1 MNNDL
6 ISNFITDVCFV
17 LGIEV
22 PKVTHDFLDI
32 CIDTRKEQFTGE
44 KFFVP
49 ATDEPDSEFLFYVAH
64 NLRVRWQF
72 LTNPDYFDFQSVE
85 EIGIDNYDNQPAEVD
100 AVAFASLY
108 MIGYFQ
114 LMDDFTSVSCQTRE
128 LILKRMEEILD
139 ESL

>member
-44 KFFVP
+44 KFFC
-49 ATDEPDSEFLFYVAH
+49 
-64 NLRVRWQF
+64 
-72 LTNPDYFDFQSVE
+72 
-85 EIGIDNYDNQPAEVD
+85 
-100 AVAFASLY
+100 
-108 MIGYFQ
+108 
-114 LMDDFTSVSCQTRE
+114 SCNR
-128 LILKRMEEILD
+128 
-139 ESL
+139 